1 MAATATPG
9 TLGTDAVSL
18 LRDLIRFNTV
28 NPPGASTDAEPGA
41 TTTTPDGEPEPEPE
55 PKSTSR
61 EVGWAIDNATDDF
74 DTDAGAAVRK
84 RYQDESD
91 QRAF

>member
-1 MAATATPG
+1 MTPPQG
-9 TLGTDAVSL
+9 
-18 LRDLIRFNTV
+18 
-28 NPPGASTDAEPGA
+28 PTDAEPGA
-41 TTTTPDGEPEPEPE
+41 TTTTPDGDPEPEPEPE

-74 DTDAGAAVRK
+74 DTDAGDEVRK

-91 QRAF
+91 QPAF